1 MSVISIVLIILVGF
15 ILFFI
20 EFFIIPGISV
30 AGIAGFLFIGGG
42 IFCGYYF
49 HDQTTGNLILI
60 GTGISM
66 FIMFILFLK
75 LKTWKRVGLASAI
88 ESKVG
93 VLDETEVKIGDE
105 GTTVSKLS
113 PIGKASIKGK
123 LYEVR
128 SYGSYIDQNITV
140 MVSAIDGNKIFV
152 EPKI

>member
-1 MSVISIVLIILVGF
+1 
-15 ILFFI
+15 
-20 EFFIIPGISV
+20 
-30 AGIAGFLFIGGG
+30 
-42 IFCGYYF
+42 
-49 HDQTTGNLILI
+49 
-60 GTGISM
+60 
-66 FIMFILFLK
+66 MFILFLK

-93 VLDETEVKIGDE
+93 VLDETEIKIGDE